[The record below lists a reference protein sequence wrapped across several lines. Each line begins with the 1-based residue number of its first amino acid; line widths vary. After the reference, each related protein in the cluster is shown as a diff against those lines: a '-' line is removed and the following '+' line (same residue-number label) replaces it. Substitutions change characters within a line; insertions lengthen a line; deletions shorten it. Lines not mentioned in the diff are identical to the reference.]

1 MKVCVCVCTCVR
13 RGDGQFTYNVYVY
26 MNKNNSYQQ
35 MGKVGDGFVRTAHA
49 RSHLPPGKNR

>member
-1 MKVCVCVCTCVR
+1 MKVCVCTCVR

-35 MGKVGDGFVRTAHA
+35 MGKVGDGFVRTARA
-49 RSHLPPGKNR
+49 CSHLPPGKNR